1 MRVLPSPD
9 LSLRSDRLDL
19 ESYRGQA
26 SRKARPRYL
35 LKYARATV
43 AHLRAIEPKYHTLIR
58 TAIEEQLGF
67 EPDRE
72 TRNRK
77 RVGQPNSIDAEWG
90 IRFGPDNRFRV
101 FCTVDPEEREVAI
114 LAIGVKDRNRLFI
127 GGEEE
132 EL

>member
-1 MRVLPSPD
+1 MM
-9 LSLRSDRLDL
+9 
-19 ESYRGQA
+19 
-26 SRKARPRYL
+26 ARRPYT

-43 AHLRAIEPKYHTLIR
+43 EHLQAIERKHHALIR
-58 TAIEEQLGF
+58 EAIEEQLEF

-77 RVGQPNSIDAEWG
+77 PVKQPTSIEADWE
-90 IRFGPDNRFRV
+90 IRFGPVNRFRV
-101 FCTVDPEEREVAI
+101 FYTVDSDEREVEV